1 MKKLTLSIILILVA
15 ITASAQK
22 FGVTGGL
29 TMAQF
34 DDVREGRNPG
44 CHAGV
49 SLNLPLALGFAL
61 QPELLYN
68 VKGAVVP
75 GVSDAKFS
83 AGYCELG
90 LQAQWGLDLIVA
102 KPFILVEPYVGGR
115 VNNFVKIDGQILQ
128 DDSLWE
134 LADRLECGYAI
145 GGGIEVLYNLQL
157 SVKHFRTLGTL
168 FDSGRINP
176 AIGDSL
182 SGQFEEILDGG
193 HFTGTTVSL
202 TYFF

>member
-1 MKKLTLSIILILVA
+1 MKRLALSIVLVLVA
-15 ITASAQK
+15 LTASAQK

-29 TMAQF
+29 TMSQF
-34 DDVREGRNPG
+34 DDIRDGRTPG
-44 CHAGV
+44 YHAGV
-49 SLNLPLALGFAL
+49 SLNLPLALGFSL

-68 VKGAVVP
+68 VKGATVP
-75 GVSDAKFS
+75 EISDAKFS

-102 KPFILVEPYVGGR
+102 KPFVLFEPYIGGR
-115 VNNFVKIDGQILQ
+115 VNDSVKLDGQLLQ
-128 DDSLWE
+128 DDILWE
-134 LADRLECGYAI
+134 LANRMEYGFAI

-157 SVKHFRTLGTL
+157 SVKHFSTMGSL

-176 AIGDSL
+176 A
-182 SGQFEEILDGG
+182 FESMVTDQLAEILDGG